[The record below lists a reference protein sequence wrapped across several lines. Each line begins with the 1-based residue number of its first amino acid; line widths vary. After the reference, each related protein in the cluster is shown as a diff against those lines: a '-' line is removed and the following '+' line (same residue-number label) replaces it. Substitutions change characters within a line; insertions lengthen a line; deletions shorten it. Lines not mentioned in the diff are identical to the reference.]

1 MSLTDEQR
9 EAVSEEGNLLLTACP
24 GSGKTRTLIAK
35 ALREIEKLRESPRR
49 VCCITYTN
57 SAAQEIEERARLEMQ
72 DGDELH
78 LLVSTI
84 HSFCLQE
91 ILRPYGWLLPG
102 FIGGVRVL
110 TRDNP
115 DFEEIAN
122 HAARSVGVDHL

>member
-72 DGDELH
+72 DGDEL
-78 LLVSTI
+78 
-84 HSFCLQE
+84 
-91 ILRPYGWLLPG
+91 
-102 FIGGVRVL
+102 
-110 TRDNP
+110 N
-115 DFEEIAN
+115 
-122 HAARSVGVDHL
+122 